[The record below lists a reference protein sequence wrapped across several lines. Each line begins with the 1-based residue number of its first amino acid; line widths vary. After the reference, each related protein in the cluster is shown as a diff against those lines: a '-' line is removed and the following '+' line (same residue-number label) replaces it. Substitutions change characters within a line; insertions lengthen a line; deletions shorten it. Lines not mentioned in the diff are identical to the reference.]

1 MRIDEFVSLFYYKVN
16 INQDNYHMT
25 QSLQIFDSKV
35 RNLKQ
40 HTQLL
45 DLALTISRESCTQ
58 KRKGGKSK
66 GTIGKDLGAK
76 QNSHLHLNH
85 PNDAKNVNRIF
96 AYSRS
101 KMNEQV
107 IVDLYRIFSD
117 YIVNVMRE
125 IFSKNP
131 SHLLSL
137 VSSKEDKVMNF
148 KEILDAGNFQSLK
161 DQMSLK
167 IYRTLER
174 LQSTPKLL
182 DKIIK
187 VTNINVPKDKL
198 DDALMYLEIRHL
210 IIHNNSKADNKFK
223 QMNKAGLV
231 RINSANNRIIIDYPL
246 ANAAITS
253 VFVLCKIIDDELIAK
268 GLV

>member
-1 MRIDEFVSLFYYKVN
+1 
-16 INQDNYHMT
+16 MT
-25 QSLQIFDSKV
+25 QSWQIFDGKV

-45 DLALTISRESCTQ
+45 DLALAISKASCNS
-58 KRKGGKSK
+58 KRKFGKSE

-76 QNSHLHLNH
+76 ENSHLHLNH
-85 PNDAKNVNRIF
+85 PNDSNNVNRVF
-96 AYSRS
+96 AFSRS
-101 KMNEQV
+101 KMNEQA

-117 YIVNVMRE
+117 YIVNILRE

-131 SHLLSL
+131 SRLLSL

-148 KEILDAGNFQSLK
+148 KEILEAGNFQSLK
-161 DQMSLK
+161 NQMSLK

-174 LQSTPKLL
+174 LQSTPRLL
-182 DKIIK
+182 NKIIK
-187 VTNINVPKDKL
+187 VTEINVPKDVIDK
-198 DDALMYLEIRHL
+198 ALLYLEIRHL

-231 RINSANNRIIIDYPL
+231 KINSVNNRIIIDYPL

-253 VFVLCKIIDDELIAK
+253 VFVLCKIIDYELIAK